1 MSAKSLMVAATAILV
16 VLVGG
21 VGIAGFQLGQQTADP
36 TRTTDIDVEDAEDE
50 LSPLLELYVDIRE
63 RAVDVPEEGELVQGA
78 IDGMLETL
86 DDDYA
91 RYFPPQAMEA
101 FQAGVSGEFVGIGV
115 FIEDTPEGV
124 GIVSVIPDTPADQAG
139 LKPNWRIVTVDGE
152 EVRDEPSDGVA
163 RRVQGEEGSEVTIG
177 FEDEQGE
184 VREITLE
191 RRRIDVPTVDVEV
204 EDGLGT
210 VRMIQFTSS
219 TGEQFTEEMT
229 RLVEQEQVDGV
240 LLDLRGNGGG
250 VLDQAV
256 QVADVLMDEGP
267 VVRVVE
273 ADGRERE
280 LGSSDGGFTDL
291 PLVVLVNESSASA
304 TEILSGALKQRGRAE
319 LVGQTTFGKGTVQTI
334 SSFSDGS
341 GAKFTTAEYF
351 LPDGTSV
358 EGVGI
363 QPDRQVDEPE
373 EQLDVARRLLQQK
386 VAADTVGA
394 R

>member
-1 MSAKSLMVAATAILV
+1 MSAKSLTVAGVAILLL
-16 VLVGG
+16 LVGG
-21 VGIAGFQLGQQTADP
+21 VGIASFQLGQ
-36 TRTTDIDVEDAEDE
+36 RTTDPIANADVDVEDAEE
-50 LSPLLELYVDIRE
+50 SLSPLLELYVDIKE
-63 RAVDVPEEGELVQGA
+63 RAVDVPEDDELVRGA

-124 GIVSVIPDTPADQAG
+124 GIVSVIPDSPASDAG
-139 LKPNWRIVTVDGE
+139 LEPGWLIVSVDGE
-152 EVRDEPSDGVA
+152 DVRDEPSNGVA
-163 RRVQGEEGSEVTIG
+163 QRVQGEEGTEVTVG

-184 VREITLE
+184 VREFTLT
-191 RRRIDVPTVDVEV
+191 RRRIDIPTVDVEV
-204 EDGLGT
+204 EDGLGV
-210 VRMIQFTSS
+210 VRMIQFSS
-219 TGEQFTEEMT
+219 PTGEQFENAVTE
-229 RLVEQEQVDGV
+229 LVEQENVGGL

-256 QVADVLMDEGP
+256 EVADVLMGEGP

-280 LGSSDGGFTDL
+280 LTSSDGGFTEL
-291 PLVVLVNESSASA
+291 PVVMLVDEGSASA
-304 TEILSGALKQRGRAE
+304 TEILAGALQQRGRAE
-319 LVGQTTFGKGTVQTI
+319 IVGQPTFGKGTVQTI
-334 SSFSDGS
+334 SSFADGS

-351 LPDGTSV
+351 LPNGDSV
-358 EGVGI
+358 EGTGI
-363 QPDRQVDEPE
+363 QPDRVVEDPE
-373 EQLDVARRLLQQK
+373 EQFEVARRLLEQK
-386 VAADTVGA
+386 VAAESAGV

>member
-21 VGIAGFQLGQQTADP
+21 VGIAGFQLGQRTAGSTP
-36 TRTTDIDVEDAEDE
+36 NTDIDVEDAEEE

-63 RAVDVPEEGELVQGA
+63 RAVDVPEQRELVQGA

-91 RYFPPQAMEA
+91 RYFPPEAMEA

-124 GIVSVIPDTPADQAG
+124 GIVSVIPDTPADEAG
-139 LKPNWRIVTVDGE
+139 LEPGWRIVTVDGE
-152 EVRDEPSDGVA
+152 EVRDEPSNGVA
-163 RRVQGEEGSEVTIG
+163 KRVQGEEGTEVTIG

-184 VREITLE
+184 VREITLN
-191 RRRIDVPTVDVEV
+191 RRRIDVPTVDTEV
-204 EDGLGT
+204 QDGLGI
-210 VRMIQFTSS
+210 VRMIQFTSN
-219 TGEQFTEEMT
+219 TGQQFEEKMA
-229 RLVEQEQVDGV
+229 RLVEEESVDGV

-250 VLDQAV
+250 VLDQTV
-256 QVADVLMDEGP
+256 EVADQLMGEGP

-280 LGSSDGGFTDL
+280 LTSSDGGYTDL

-304 TEILSGALKQRGRAE
+304 TEILAGALKQRGRAE
-319 LVGQTTFGKGTVQTI
+319 LVGQPTFGKGTVQTI

-363 QPDRQVDEPE
+363 QPDRQVADPD
-373 EQLDVARRLLQQK
+373 EQLEVARQLLQQK
-386 VAADTVGA
+386 VAAEPVGA
-394 R
+394 P